1 MLGYDFEIKY
11 KPITDNKVDDALSHV
26 SPTVHLAYLST
37 PTLLDINVIRD
48 EVLKDPKL
56 SAIILQLQK
65 DDNSVSWHT
74 LHHDVLR
81 FKNRLVLFKNSSL
94 IPTILHT
101 YHDSVFGG
109 HLSFLRT
116 YKQLLGELYWE
127 GMKNDVK

>member
-11 KPITDNKVDDALSHV
+11 KPILDNKVDDALSHV

-65 DDNSVSWHT
+65 DDNSVSWYT

-81 FKNRLVLFKNSSL
+81 FKNRLVLSKNSSL

-109 HLSFLRT
+109 H
-116 YKQLLGELYWE
+116 
-127 GMKNDVK
+127 